1 MDIQKFESYLKIKH
15 SYYSNPSLEALNYY
29 VRRFMI
35 TVPFENINVQNK
47 IPISIDIKDLYNK
60 IVIQRRGGFCYE
72 LNHLF
77 ATYLEH
83 KGFHVTRAAA
93 TVYTPNGGR
102 SPEGSHMSLYVNIE
116 GTLYITDVGFGDLPT
131 SIIEIGSKTQF
142 NPTYDKNG
150 VYRAVWINDNQYAL
164 QKLRQNKW
172 MTLYE
177 AHLKSQSIKDFED
190 KISYN
195 EHHPHSIFV
204 RHLLITQPQSFGR
217 ATMTYHS
224 LTLSNDSTKHKYD
237 ITTNNY
243 KYFLKKYFNLNVSII
258 PFEP

>member
-1 MDIQKFESYLKIKH
+1 
-15 SYYSNPSLEALNYY
+15 
-29 VRRFMI
+29 
-35 TVPFENINVQNK
+35 
-47 IPISIDIKDLYNK
+47 
-60 IVIQRRGGFCYE
+60 
-72 LNHLF
+72 
-77 ATYLEH
+77 
-83 KGFHVTRAAA
+83 
-93 TVYTPNGGR
+93 
-102 SPEGSHMSLYVNIE
+102 
-116 GTLYITDVGFGDLPT
+116 ITDVGFGDLPT

-142 NPTYDKNG
+142 IPTYDKNG
-150 VYRAVWINDNQYAL
+150 VYCAVWINDNQYAL

-177 AHLKSQSIKDFED
+177 AHLKPQSIKDFKD

-237 ITTNNY
+237 VTTNNY

>member
-1 MDIQKFESYLKIKH
+1 MISNGYTKVWILSKIKH

-93 TVYTPNGGR
+93 TVRTPNGGR

-142 NPTYDKNG
+142 IPTYDKMEFTVLFGLMTINMP
-150 VYRAVWINDNQYAL
+150 YRSL
-164 QKLRQNKW
+164 
-172 MTLYE
+172 
-177 AHLKSQSIKDFED
+177 D
-190 KISYN
+190 KIN
-195 EHHPHSIFV
+195 GWHS
-204 RHLLITQPQSFGR
+204 
-217 ATMTYHS
+217 M
-224 LTLSNDSTKHKYD
+224 KH
-237 ITTNNY
+237 I
-243 KYFLKKYFNLNVSII
+243 
-258 PFEP
+258 

>member
-47 IPISIDIKDLYNK
+47 I
-60 IVIQRRGGFCYE
+60 RCGGFCYE

-142 NPTYDKNG
+142 IPTYDKNG

-164 QKLRQNKW
+164 QKLR
-172 MTLYE
+172 
-177 AHLKSQSIKDFED
+177 
-190 KISYN
+190 
-195 EHHPHSIFV
+195 
-204 RHLLITQPQSFGR
+204 
-217 ATMTYHS
+217 
-224 LTLSNDSTKHKYD
+224 
-237 ITTNNY
+237 
-243 KYFLKKYFNLNVSII
+243 
-258 PFEP
+258 

>member
-47 IPISIDIKDLYNK
+47 IPISVDINDLYNK

-142 NPTYDKNG
+142 IPTYDKNG

-164 QKLRQNKW
+164 QKLRQIN
-172 MTLYE
+172 
-177 AHLKSQSIKDFED
+177 
-190 KISYN
+190 
-195 EHHPHSIFV
+195 
-204 RHLLITQPQSFGR
+204 G
-217 ATMTYHS
+217 
-224 LTLSNDSTKHKYD
+224 
-237 ITTNNY
+237 
-243 KYFLKKYFNLNVSII
+243 
-258 PFEP
+258 

>member
-1 MDIQKFESYLKIKH
+1 M
-15 SYYSNPSLEALNYY
+15 
-29 VRRFMI
+29 
-35 TVPFENINVQNK
+35 
-47 IPISIDIKDLYNK
+47 
-60 IVIQRRGGFCYE
+60 
-72 LNHLF
+72 F

-93 TVYTPNGGR
+93 TVHTPNGGR

-142 NPTYDKNG
+142 IPTYDKNG

-177 AHLKSQSIKDFED
+177 AH
-190 KISYN
+190 
-195 EHHPHSIFV
+195 
-204 RHLLITQPQSFGR
+204 
-217 ATMTYHS
+217 
-224 LTLSNDSTKHKYD
+224 
-237 ITTNNY
+237 
-243 KYFLKKYFNLNVSII
+243 
-258 PFEP
+258 